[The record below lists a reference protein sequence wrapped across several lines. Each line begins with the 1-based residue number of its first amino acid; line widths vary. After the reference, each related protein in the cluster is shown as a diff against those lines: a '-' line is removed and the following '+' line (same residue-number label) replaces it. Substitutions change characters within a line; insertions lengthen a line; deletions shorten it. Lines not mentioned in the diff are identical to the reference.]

1 MIIFLD
7 GNPGNLSKDNLLDVS
22 PQELRMLYKE
32 HKKMKI
38 RNYAEITKISLLNIK
53 LELLIEEKRKLKET
67 AIKNGTLNSKKSK

>member
-22 PQELRMLYKE
+22 PQELWMLYKE

-53 LELLIEEKRKLKET
+53 LELLIEEKRKLK
-67 AIKNGTLNSKKSK
+67 

>member
-32 HKKMKI
+32 YKKMKI

-53 LELLIEEKRKLKET
+53 LELLIEEKRKLKE
-67 AIKNGTLNSKKSK
+67 AAMKNGTLKSKK

>member
-22 PQELRMLYKE
+22 PQELRMLHKE

-53 LELLIEEKRKLKET
+53 LELLIEEKRKLKE
-67 AIKNGTLNSKKSK
+67 AAMNKRQKKSLN